1 MLAAGG
7 TGEQTNQG
15 QSCAL
20 RQGGQAP
27 GQAIGWLMTNWTSAA
42 CQTRHPCHSRRCNV
56 CIVCRQHLIVPSVL
70 ITSACQVAC
79 VGFCAAAQQYTRAA
93 AQVMRRPFARNLVI
107 LFCLSKYPLSP
118 SCGRKR
124 PLGRVAGTRDAGVQ
138 ASQPTR
144 HRSAKNAGLDAP
156 PRLLILCTPLFF
168 ALLRFC
174 FGSSSLSES
183 WSDCSGCCAA
193 AAGGAAPFAAAAPVG

>member
-1 MLAAGG
+1 
-7 TGEQTNQG
+7 
-15 QSCAL
+15 
-20 RQGGQAP
+20 
-27 GQAIGWLMTNWTSAA
+27 
-42 CQTRHPCHSRRCNV
+42 
-56 CIVCRQHLIVPSVL
+56 
-70 ITSACQVAC
+70 
-79 VGFCAAAQQYTRAA
+79 
-93 AQVMRRPFARNLVI
+93 MRRPFARNLVI

-138 ASQPTR
+138 ASQPRR

-168 ALLRFC
+168 ALLRLRFC

-183 WSDCSGCCAA
+183 SSDCSGCCAA
-193 AAGGAAPFAAAAPVG
+193 AAGGAASFAAAASVGRLAPSAG